1 MKKFNNRPIGKKKPI
16 NTVTFKKSFKSFSE
30 AINDM
35 KNSNEVVAK
44 YLNTEEENPTVENV
58 YKQICLLANDYMPN
72 LTKRENMHW
81 EFRISGNRI
90 FVKTDEFVSFGWIVK
105 STKVDT
111 DDKSIYENIYNCTI
125 TIIGNNPDAIE
136 VLESNGWEK
145 EEEKKYDK
153 RTNSGAN

>member
-1 MKKFNNRPIGKKKPI
+1 MNLYHLVGQ
-16 NTVTFKKSFKSFSE
+16 
-30 AINDM
+30 
-35 KNSNEVVAK
+35 
-44 YLNTEEENPTVENV
+44 LN
-58 YKQICLLANDYMPN
+58 
-72 LTKRENMHW
+72 
-81 EFRISGNRI
+81 
-90 FVKTDEFVSFGWIVK
+90 
-105 STKVDT
+105 KVDT